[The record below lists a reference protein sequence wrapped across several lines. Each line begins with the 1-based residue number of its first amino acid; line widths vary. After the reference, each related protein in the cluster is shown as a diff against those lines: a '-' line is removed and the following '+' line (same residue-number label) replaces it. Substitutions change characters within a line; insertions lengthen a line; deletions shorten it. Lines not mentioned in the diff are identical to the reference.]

1 MRREKGIKFRRRKS
15 DEKCRI
21 AERTVGRAGGGKMR
35 REKGGRAFLP
45 LSIQRMDYVRY
56 IKGRLRRRF
65 AGCGFSE
72 RRKEEG
78 GVSAEVRDSPKE

>member
-1 MRREKGIKFRRRKS
+1 MPHCGTDGRSGGRRK
-15 DEKCRI
+15 DE
-21 AERTVGRAGGGKMR
+21 ERKG
-35 REKGGRAFLP
+35 GGRAFLP

-72 RRKEEG
+72 RRKEG